1 MSAVADFLIDIV
13 DQIQIALQTEIDSET
28 AANIQDWVMEHYDD
42 FKDDFTVNSVAKKFI
57 EKNVCSKCKNIIYD
71 HNCDCK

>member
-13 DQIQIALQTEIDSET
+13 DQIQIALQTEIDS
-28 AANIQDWVMEHYDD
+28 D
-42 FKDDFTVNSVAKKFI
+42 
-57 EKNVCSKCKNIIYD
+57 YD